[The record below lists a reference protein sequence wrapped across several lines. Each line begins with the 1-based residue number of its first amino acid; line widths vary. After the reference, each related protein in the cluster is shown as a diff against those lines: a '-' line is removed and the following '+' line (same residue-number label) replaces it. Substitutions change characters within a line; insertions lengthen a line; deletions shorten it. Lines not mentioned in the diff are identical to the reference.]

1 MMDMPDFLTKQ
12 DCHAMAAKL
21 GIKRPVMYDIGYNNN
36 KKSVVRPTVRKS
48 AFMRFI
54 SMIRKAITNKR
65 TVEKK
70 GDK

>member
-1 MMDMPDFLTKQ
+1 MSTAKN
-12 DCHAMAAKL
+12 HA
-21 GIKRPVMYDIGYNNN
+21 KRSHRSNYRARMFNGS

>member
-1 MMDMPDFLTKQ
+1 MSTAKNHAQPSQRRHNRETK
-12 DCHAMAAKL
+12 CH
-21 GIKRPVMYDIGYNNN
+21 GS

-54 SMIRKAITNKR
+54 SMIRKIITNKR